1 MDTRGKTNAEFR
13 NEVNEALARHESSF
27 DQVNAT
33 LQAVLTELQAL
44 RLKPKFSASFHLEG
58 IALQWH
64 RWLTKFREPL
74 SWNDFT
80 KAVLLRFGPT
90 EYEDP
95 SEALSRLKQTTTVA
109 AYQEAFEG
117 LSHQVDGLPE
127 PFLIGCFI
135 AGLRDDIR
143 LDVKIKQPRTLASA
157 IGVARLIEERNLL
170 QKKIATPS
178 RIPMTA
184 TLQKGPNP
192 SAGILGPNPT
202 QWSNNSLNH
211 SSLPVRRITNQEARE
226 RREKGLCYYC
236 DEKYFQGHRYERPQ
250 LFMITDT
257 PPEEEEALGDNQQG
271 TKGINTLP
279 EISFHVITRS
289 EHPQT
294 LRVLGRLKNK
304 DLTVLI
310 DGGSTHN
317 FIYQTVVS
325 RFGLPVVREK
335 KLQVIVA
342 NQERI
347 ECMGQCPGLMLTIQG
362 IPVTT
367 DYYILPVAACQVV
380 LGVQW
385 LETLSPIESDYK
397 ALTMSF
403 KLGGTKHTLHG
414 VRRTAGIFNIEALDD
429 RECTNIWGTGFFFQI
444 IPAHNQSPS
453 LRQSPEMVELLN
465 QYARVFEKPN
475 NLPSKRPH
483 DHRIPLQPN
492 TEPVSVRPY
501 RYPHYQKAEIERMVA
516 ELLRSGLI
524 RPNMSPFSSPVL
536 LVKKA
541 DGSWRFCVNY
551 RAVNHI
557 TIKDK
562 YPIPVIDELLDE
574 LHGAKFFSKLD
585 LRSEYHQI
593 RMQAEDIL
601 KTAFRTHEGHYESLV
616 MPFRL
621 TNAPATF
628 QSLMNDLFRSYLR
641 KFIIVFFDDI
651 LVYSK
656 SWNDH
661 LSHLQIVFDI
671 LSINQLFFKES
682 KCQFGVTQ
690 VTYLGHIISEKGVSV
705 DPDKIQAVVTWP
717 KPTIAR
723 EVRGFLG

>member
-44 RLKPKFSASFHLEG
+44 RVTRSANHSQPEINPFAPEGSVYHPHTTTAITNTDPHFSQHLKLNFPRFNGEDPINWIYRVEQYFEFQNIVAETQVQLASFHHEG

-64 RWLTKFREPL
+64 RWLTKFRGPL

-80 KAVLLRFGPT
+80 KAILLRFGPT

-117 LSHQVDGLPE
+117 LSHQVDRLPE

-135 AGLRDDIR
+135 VGLRDDIR

-157 IGVARLIEERNLL
+157 IGVARLIEEHNLL
-170 QKKIATPS
+170 QKKTATPS

-202 QWSNNSLNH
+202 QWSNNSLNP

-236 DEKYFQGHRYERPQ
+236 DEKYFQGHRCKWPQ

-279 EISFHVITRS
+279 EISFHAITGG

-310 DGGSTHN
+310 DGGNTHN
-317 FIYQTVVS
+317 FIDQTVVS

-362 IPVTT
+362 IPVTI

-380 LGVQW
+380 LGV
-385 LETLSPIESDYK
+385 
-397 ALTMSF
+397 
-403 KLGGTKHTLHG
+403 
-414 VRRTAGIFNIEALDD
+414 
-429 RECTNIWGTGFFFQI
+429 
-444 IPAHNQSPS
+444 
-453 LRQSPEMVELLN
+453 
-465 QYARVFEKPN
+465 
-475 NLPSKRPH
+475 
-483 DHRIPLQPN
+483 
-492 TEPVSVRPY
+492 
-501 RYPHYQKAEIERMVA
+501 
-516 ELLRSGLI
+516 
-524 RPNMSPFSSPVL
+524 
-536 LVKKA
+536 
-541 DGSWRFCVNY
+541 
-551 RAVNHI
+551 
-557 TIKDK
+557 
-562 YPIPVIDELLDE
+562 
-574 LHGAKFFSKLD
+574 
-585 LRSEYHQI
+585 
-593 RMQAEDIL
+593 
-601 KTAFRTHEGHYESLV
+601 
-616 MPFRL
+616 
-621 TNAPATF
+621 
-628 QSLMNDLFRSYLR
+628 
-641 KFIIVFFDDI
+641 
-651 LVYSK
+651 
-656 SWNDH
+656 
-661 LSHLQIVFDI
+661 
-671 LSINQLFFKES
+671 
-682 KCQFGVTQ
+682 
-690 VTYLGHIISEKGVSV
+690 
-705 DPDKIQAVVTWP
+705 
-717 KPTIAR
+717 
-723 EVRGFLG
+723 